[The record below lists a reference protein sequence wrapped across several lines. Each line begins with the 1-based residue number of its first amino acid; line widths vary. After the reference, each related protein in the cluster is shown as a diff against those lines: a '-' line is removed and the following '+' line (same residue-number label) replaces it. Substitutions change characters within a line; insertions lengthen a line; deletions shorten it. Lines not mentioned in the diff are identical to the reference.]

1 MKMKESEKSNY
12 EEIGRFLS
20 EIEQVTEPI
29 SEFEISK
36 LIGEFIKERF
46 KQRPP
51 EILIWEQM
59 AFDFLE
65 GYSNDRAEQRTYFS
79 PKYVLMNEEGKLIE
93 YPSTQK
99 IIPATISYWEKRA
112 EESNHP
118 IFKARYSNLVWDF
131 SEKIKKEKPHYT
143 ITQIFIDSVM
153 EIAEKDLHESS
164 MNVIK
169 KLECALFIA
178 LSINDNNRINKLID
192 TIIGYE
198 EKIAEDSKVG
208 TWGFS
213 YKLLINNKKINLS
226 TDKEQKIVRD
236 LEERYERILKNNGY
250 WPVKNA
256 AILLADYYFKLGNS
270 EKVKNV
276 LSKLENMIQAQLNQN
291 ISFVTHARLR
301 KLYSLYLKHALKDE
315 AKNVLIKIE
324 ELDGRVISEI
334 PTIEIP
340 FEISQKEI
348 ETLIEELI
356 EGNLEEALRKIAVY
370 YIPRKNE
377 TIDSLKNLF
386 QKYPL
391 SFLSSRQIFDSDGR
405 MIATVGPLND
415 DLEGHVVFRISQ
427 DMQVLSFL
435 LRKTINALI
444 EKFNLN
450 AKTVV
455 EYFYSSPIFEEKRKI
470 FLIKGIEAYLN
481 NDFITAIHI
490 LIPQIEALIRNLAEK
505 MEIPV
510 LNQSHLN
517 GFNYRSLSSLLEEES
532 IKNILSEDVC
542 NYLKILL
549 SDPRGWNLRN
559 KVCHGI
565 SKIDDFN
572 RMVTNKILIL
582 L

>member
-1 MKMKESEKSNY
+1 MKENEKGNY

-36 LIGEFIKERF
+36 LIGGFIKERF

-65 GYSNDRAEQRTYFS
+65 GYSNDRTERRTYFS
-79 PKYVLMNEEGKLIE
+79 SKYVLMNEEGKLIE
-93 YPSTQK
+93 YPSIQK
-99 IIPATISYWEKRA
+99 ITPATISYWEKRA
-112 EESNHP
+112 KESSHP

-143 ITQIFIDSVM
+143 IAQIFIDSVM

-164 MNVIK
+164 TNVIK
-169 KLECALFIA
+169 KLERAISIA
-178 LSINDNNRINKLID
+178 LSINDNNRINELID
-192 TIIGYE
+192 AIINYE

-213 YKLLINNKKINLS
+213 YKLLINNKKINLP
-226 TDKEQKIVRD
+226 TDKKQKIIRN
-236 LEERYERILKNNGY
+236 LEKRYERILKNNHY
-250 WPVKNA
+250 WPVENA

-270 EKVKNV
+270 EKVKDV

-291 ISFVTHARLR
+291 PSFVTLARLR

-324 ELDGRVISEI
+324 ELGGRVISEI

-505 MEIPV
+505 MKIPV

-565 SKIDDFN
+565 SKIDDFDQ
-572 RMVTNKILIL
+572 MVTNKILIL